1 MDRFHVVPPL
11 ANRGAGSTIGE
22 GLTSCV
28 DWFSATFLNEQ
39 DPHAV
44 IAMIGLDYSTF
55 VCAPKG
61 RYGYK
66 QMLIFEHIS
75 ILYDGRKD
83 MGVHLEISGQGCRL
97 YEQASD
103 MSWQELFAMTRE
115 QFAVVS
121 VKRLDL
127 AIDDQLGY
135 FKLTQVI
142 NNVKRGYTTSVF
154 RSIKRI
160 SNLQVADGKEYG
172 HTIYFGS
179 AQSKIRFRLYDKLS
193 EQLAKKRKIPDG
205 VDFWNRIEVELKDER
220 AQSVA
225 NILSEDTLT
234 AGEIVAGLLLRYV
247 KFKRPTKGDKNKYR
261 WDLQPWYKKF
271 LADAKPL
278 KLINKLP
285 EQSIERKYNWVS
297 KNVVKTIAMLA
308 ITFLEDSDKMLDDFI
323 SDGQDKLT
331 DLDWQLIDSFKSS
344 GKSYDDFIAD
354 ILAQKKLPSTK

>member
-1 MDRFHVVPPL
+1 MDRFHVKPPL
-11 ANRGAGSTIGE
+11 ANRGVGSTIGE

-39 DPHAV
+39 DPSAV
-44 IAMIGLDYSTF
+44 IALIGLNYNDF
-55 VCAPKG
+55 VNAPKG

-66 QMLIFEHIS
+66 KMLILHHINV
-75 ILYDGRKD
+75 LYDGRDD
-83 MGVHLEISGQGCRL
+83 MGVHLEITGQGCRV
-97 YEQASD
+97 YEKNSD
-103 MSWQELFAMTRE
+103 LSWQELFALTRD
-115 QFAVVS
+115 QYAVIS

-127 AIDDQLGY
+127 AIDDHLGY

-160 SNLQVADGKEYG
+160 SNLKVADGTEYG

-179 AQSKIRFRLYDKLS
+179 PQSNIRFRLYDKLS
-193 EQLAKKRKIPDG
+193 EQIAKKRNVEGI
-205 VDFWNRIEVELKDER
+205 DFWNRIEVELKDER

-278 KLINKLP
+278 KLVNKLP
-285 EQSIERKYNWVS
+285 EQSIERKYQWIS
-297 KNVVKTIAMLA
+297 KSVVKTMAMLA
-308 ITFLEDSDKMLDDFI
+308 ITFIDDSDTMLDDFVKE
-323 SDGQDKLT
+323 GQDKLT
-331 DLDWQLIDSFKSS
+331 DFDWQLIDDFKKS
-344 GKSYDDFIAD
+344 GLTYTDFLNNLDKKSY
-354 ILAQKKLPSTK
+354 LAQ